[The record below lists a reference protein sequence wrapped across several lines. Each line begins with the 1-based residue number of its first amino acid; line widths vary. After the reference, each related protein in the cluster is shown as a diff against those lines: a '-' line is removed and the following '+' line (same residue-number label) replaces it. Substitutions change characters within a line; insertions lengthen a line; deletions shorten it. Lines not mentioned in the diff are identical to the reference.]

1 MEQRIGIKRSLAFRR
16 NPKFAASFVKTCK
29 SVKAEATIAAQKA
42 ATAAKRLALEEDVVN
57 EIRTLRN
64 EGRSS
69 MNDLNNYAGGTNVT
83 MRGDLYGGGVG
94 GVGKPP
100 MMKRRESEH
109 DLSRVPHDR
118 YKAGGHSR
126 EIIFRRH
133 GIGRNW

>member
-1 MEQRIGIKRSLAFRR
+1 
-16 NPKFAASFVKTCK
+16 
-29 SVKAEATIAAQKA
+29 
-42 ATAAKRLALEEDVVN
+42 
-57 EIRTLRN
+57 
-64 EGRSS
+64 

-83 MRGDLYGGGVG
+83 MRSDLYGGGVG

-126 EIIFRRH
+126 RLSSGDMELEGTGDSKFLQAT
-133 GIGRNW
+133 WAT